1 MTDGGHSVAGDRAG
15 ALLGCAHCS
24 LLALSLVLPGCSHGV
39 TPVEE
44 HRSVAEQDLAA
55 DAFKHGRLRE
65 AYDHVQRALKLNPDN
80 GDASYLGAMVLLG
93 FCAVDDTSTDCRFRD
108 AEAFARKA
116 MEANPEMRDAKN
128 TLGVILVHERRFD
141 EAIAVLKPLTE
152 DLVYVSPES
161 AWGNL
166 GWAYL
171 QRGNTDE
178 AIEALSRSVAL
189 QPLFCVGQYRLGL
202 AYEKKG
208 DLPLARAA
216 LTRAL
221 DTDLPQCKR
230 LQDAYG
236 ARARVLARQ
245 GHDVEARADLA
256 RCRDMGAQTPTG
268 QKCAALLAAGGDPQA
283 PSPAGHGGGDSRIPG
298 PVHQTYQ

>member
-1 MTDGGHSVAGDRAG
+1 MIDGGHRVAGDGVG
-15 ALLGCAHCS
+15 ALRACALSS
-24 LLALSLVLPGCSHGV
+24 LLALTAGCSHGV
-39 TPVEE
+39 PPAEE
-44 HRSVAEQDLAA
+44 HRSIAEQDLAA

-80 GDASYLGAMVLLG
+80 GDAAYLGAMVLLG
-93 FCAVDDTSTDCRFRD
+93 FCALDETSTDCRFKD
-108 AEAFARKA
+108 AEVFARKA
-116 MEANPEMRDAKN
+116 IEANPEMRDAKN
-128 TLGVILVHERRFD
+128 TLGVILVHERRLD

-171 QRGNTDE
+171 QRGNTEE
-178 AIEALSRSVAL
+178 AIEALGRSVAL

-216 LTRAL
+216 FTKAV
-221 DTDLPQCKR
+221 DTELPQCKR

-245 GHDVEARADLA
+245 GLNDEARADLT
-256 RCRDMGAQTPTG
+256 RCRDMGAQTLTG
-268 QKCAALLAAGGDPQA
+268 QKCAALLGAGGGQ
-283 PSPAGHGGGDSRIPG
+283 GGGEPRLPA